1 MNVWEALLL
10 GVVQG
15 LTEFLPVSSSGHL
28 ALVQRWL
35 HWVPSQAIAFDVVVH
50 LGTLLAVVVAFRREL
65 LSIARARPRAVWPL
79 FLATLPLGLAL
90 PLREQVQRVQDSP
103 LLLGLAF
110 FVTAGVLL
118 SADWPF
124 RALPAE
130 PPREPGAEPPREP
143 GAEPPQ
149 EATPR
154 LEDVGAGRAL
164 AVGFAQLC
172 AIMPGIS
179 RSGSTISCG
188 LLLGLPPALAGE
200 LSFLMSIPAVL
211 GATVVEARHI
221 GEQATVNPLAM
232 LAGFLSALVSGLLAI
247 ALLRWLLSRRRLWVF
262 VPWLLLVGLL
272 SVATG

>member
-65 LSIARARPRAVWPL
+65 LSIARERPRAVWPL

-90 PLREQVQRVQDSP
+90 PLREHVQRVQDSP

-110 FVTAGVLL
+110 FVTAAVLL

-124 RALPAE
+124 RARPPE
-130 PPREPGAEPPREP
+130 PPQEPGAEPP
-143 GAEPPQ
+143 PQ
-149 EATPR
+149 PAPR
-154 LEDVGAGRAL
+154 LEDVGARRAL

-247 ALLRWLLSRRRLWVF
+247 ALLRWLLARRRLWVF
-262 VPWLLLVGLL
+262 APWLLLAGLL
-272 SVATG
+272 SIVTG